1 MVKQTWKGKNIKFF
15 YDDNSTSHENTWKDY
30 PGQFAGDLEVK
41 GVC

>member
-15 YDDNSTSHENTWKDY
+15 YDDNSTSHEKDY
-30 PGQFAGDLEVK
+30 PGQFAVDLEVK